1 MKKFAFA
8 GLMLFIMLGSSAC
21 SMKDA
26 VGRMSF
32 ELKKVHVTDMD
43 EKGFNATLIIQ
54 VNNPNWFGVTV
65 TDFKYKASLGGNDV
79 ASGSLGQEFKVPAD
93 GYAVAE
99 LPVVVRY
106 GDLQGGM
113 LAVLGGR
120 LGYRVTGEA
129 GFGTWLGRYALS
141 FDTGDSTYDLPGKQ
155 RQKYGD
161 TI

>member
-43 EKGFNATLIIQ
+43 EMGFNATLSIQ

-65 TDFKYKASLGGNDV
+65 TDLKYMAFFGDNGV
-79 ASGSLGQEFKVPAD
+79 ASGSLDQEFKVPAG

-99 LPVVVRY
+99 LPVLVRY

-129 GFGTWLGRYALS
+129 GFGTWLGRYALP
-141 FDTGDSTYDLPGKQ
+141 FDTGDKPFDVPGKQ
-155 RQKYGD
+155 RQQDGE